1 MSLSLEDVFEAVS
14 KEMYQLTHRWNVNL
28 QLFDSGDDNLKLL
41 NNSGSAVFNLLQK
54 LLIQDAIL
62 TISRLTDPSGAGD
75 RENASIENLLVRA
88 KGTLTSIEYEKY
100 EERREHI
107 YTRVQDLVRHRN
119 KAIAHS
125 DLQHALNKKELPPL
139 FYDDIESAMKELC
152 TFMSDI
158 ARALFARSIKYNV
171 TIPFG
176 HGGDALLRIL
186 AVAHKNSSDNG

>member
-88 KGTLTSIEYEKY
+88 KGTLTPIEYEKY

-171 TIPFG
+171 IIPFG

-186 AVAHKNSSDNG
+186 AVAHKNSSNNG